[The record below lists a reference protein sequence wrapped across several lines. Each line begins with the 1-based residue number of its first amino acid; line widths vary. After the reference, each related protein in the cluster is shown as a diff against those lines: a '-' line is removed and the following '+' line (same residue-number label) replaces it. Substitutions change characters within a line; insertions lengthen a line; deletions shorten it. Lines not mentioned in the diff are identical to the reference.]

1 LGIPCLTLRENIEK
15 PVTIEEGTNI
25 LVGNDRSR
33 ILEESFKIL
42 DGKGKKGKIPQLW
55 DGKAAERIVNILLGR
70 SYKPFKPEVN
80 FKRPF

>member
-55 DGKAAERIVNILLGR
+55 DGKAAERIVNILVGR
-70 SYKPFKPEVN
+70 QMKLKAKGSKEF
-80 FKRPF
+80 

>member
-1 LGIPCLTLRENIEK
+1 MGIPCLTLRENIEK

-55 DGKAAERIVNILLGR
+55 DGKAAERIINILLGQQMKLKAKG
-70 SYKPFKPEVN
+70 SKEF
-80 FKRPF
+80 